1 MTKLAIVVIF
11 GGRSLEHRVSLDSAE
26 WVLSWLDTAKYDVLP
41 LWIFRSGE
49 CVSGE
54 QAWNMLMQEAG
65 GYTWPSD
72 NGLLRGSVNV
82 CTNIISHI
90 NSLDHKPDVFFPL
103 IHGAHGEDGR
113 LQWMLDLLWIPYI
126 GSGVVWSAICMDKIL
141 TKNILASAGIRQL
154 PYFGFTLFEWRTKTT
169 YIHEH
174 AESLWYPLFVKPA
187 NGGSSIGIS
196 KVKNASQLHEL
207 VEEAFLYDIRV
218 LLEKALE
225 YPRELEVAVIGND
238 DIFVTRPGEN
248 IVDANHEFYTYE
260 AKYIDDNSNFV
271 QVPALDISESL
282 SQQIQNDA
290 RKAFYSVNARW
301 IARVDFFLDRADGLL
316 YLNEINTMPELTRYS
331 IYPKLLEME
340 GYTFEQMLDRLIHL
354 AV

>member
-1 MTKLAIVVIF
+1 M
-11 GGRSLEHRVSLDSAE
+11 
-26 WVLSWLDTAKYDVLP
+26 
-41 LWIFRSGE
+41 
-49 CVSGE
+49 
-54 QAWNMLMQEAG
+54 
-65 GYTWPSD
+65 
-72 NGLLRGSVNV
+72 
-82 CTNIISHI
+82 
-90 NSLDHKPDVFFPL
+90 
-103 IHGAHGEDGR
+103 
-113 LQWMLDLLWIPYI
+113 
-126 GSGVVWSAICMDKIL
+126 
-141 TKNILASAGIRQL
+141 
-154 PYFGFTLFEWRTKTT
+154 
-169 YIHEH
+169 
-174 AESLWYPLFVKPA
+174 KPA

-290 RKAFYSVNARW
+290 RKAFYSVNAR
-301 IARVDFFLDRADGLL
+301 
-316 YLNEINTMPELTRYS
+316 
-331 IYPKLLEME
+331 
-340 GYTFEQMLDRLIHL
+340 
-354 AV
+354 